1 MDEDSTKM
9 TIYNQE
15 SESILFEGEKPIY
28 TLEFSKNQI
37 LVTGSPSQIYL
48 IKEWCFVKC
57 ILDPNTAN
65 IYKGYAFV
73 IPKFNE
79 LSFPFVV
86 ICGWQHI
93 SLLNI
98 VTLEH
103 KPLIN
108 GVMRSDKAGLQFVF
122 AKVNGTDIE
131 FHFSFKVRDKDGS
144 GKNLI

>member
-1 MDEDSTKM
+1 M
-9 TIYNQE
+9 
-15 SESILFEGEKPIY
+15 
-28 TLEFSKNQI
+28 
-37 LVTGSPSQIYL
+37 YL
-48 IKEWCFVKC
+48 IKDWCFVNC

-65 IYKGYAFV
+65 IYKGYAFKM
-73 IPKFNE
+73 PKFDE
-79 LSFPFVV
+79 MSFPFVV

-108 GVMRSDKAGLQFVF
+108 GNMRSDKAGLQFVF
-122 AKVNGTDIE
+122 AKGSSTELE

-144 GKNLI
+144 GKNLIQYSYVSLRSDINRWLMENGRLPSFTTEEYFKEI

>member
-1 MDEDSTKM
+1 M
-9 TIYNQE
+9 
-15 SESILFEGEKPIY
+15 
-28 TLEFSKNQI
+28 
-37 LVTGSPSQIYL
+37 YL
-48 IKEWCFVKC
+48 IKDWCFVNC

-65 IYKGYAFV
+65 IYKGYAFKM
-73 IPKFNE
+73 PKFDE
-79 LSFPFVV
+79 MSFPFVV

-108 GVMRSDKAGLQFVF
+108 GNMRSDKAGLQFVF
-122 AKVNGTDIE
+122 AKGNSTEIE

-144 GKNLI
+144 GKTLIQYSYVSLRSDINRWLMENGRLPSFTTEEYFDCLIS